1 MKRRAFLHAS
11 ACLTASGA
19 LASIAHASLAT
30 IASPSRRAGPLDAA
44 AFTRLR
50 RFAQTRFGRVAY
62 VEQGAG
68 PGALFLHGY
77 PLNGFQWRGAL
88 ERLSPDRRC
97 IAPDLMGL
105 GYTET
110 SAEQDLSPAVQAD
123 MLVALLDILDV
134 KDADVV
140 ASDSG
145 LTIAQLLAVR
155 YPARV
160 RSLLLTNGDVDTNS
174 PPAALAP
181 FMAQLRAGTAM
192 DQWLLPQFKDTAV
205 ARSPQGLGGGA
216 YTDPAN
222 FTDECVQYYFAPLVS
237 TPVRK
242 AQFHRYGLAFLPNP
256 LPAIAPQLR
265 QSSAPARMVWGT
277 GDQLFDVKWAEWL
290 NATLPRS
297 RGVRRVE
304 GAKLFFPEE
313 MPDLIAHEAREL
325 WGHG

>member
-1 MKRRAFLHAS
+1 MHTS

-19 LASIAHASLAT
+19 LASIARASLAT
-30 IASPSRRAGPLDAA
+30 IASPSPRAGPLDAA
-44 AFTRLR
+44 AFTQLR
-50 RFAQTRFGRVAY
+50 RFAETRYGRVAY

-88 ERLSPDRRC
+88 ERLSQHRRC
-97 IAPDLMGL
+97 IAPDLLGL

-110 SAEQDLSPAVQAD
+110 SADQDLSPAVQAE
-123 MLVALLDILDV
+123 MLVALLDILGV
-134 KDADVV
+134 TDADVV

-155 YPARV
+155 HPARV

-174 PPAALAP
+174 PPPALGP
-181 FMAQLRAGTAM
+181 FMAQLRAGVAV

-216 YTDPAN
+216 YTNPSN

-256 LPAIAPQLR
+256 LPAIAPKLR
-265 QSSAPARMVWGT
+265 ECRAPARMVWGT

-290 NATLPRS
+290 NTTLPHS

-304 GAKLFFPEE
+304 GAKLFFAEE